1 MPKSNSTE
9 LIEELLK
16 TIDRVGLKKT
26 IQRLRDT
33 TNQIN
38 EIEVLQEF
46 IIEKTCNVF
55 QISRQ
60 TLLTGRENTPNRTK
74 AIGVCS
80 VLLSNH
86 CKIPQRKIASVMRKD
101 TSKLNKVVYND
112 LLDSGLPTEEER
124 AAKRSGAAPSYY
136 PHYQEAFSTLEA
148 DGKKEPY
155 KAADLLAAFKN
166 QKSKTGR
173 PTTVQQIK
181 KQLQKL
187 VRLNLISEAYNQ
199 TN

>member
-101 TSKLNKVVYND
+101 TSNINKYIKKYENLDPNFKYDLEVIHIIDNLNKTIIEFNND
-112 LLDSGLPTEEER
+112 L
-124 AAKRSGAAPSYY
+124 
-136 PHYQEAFSTLEA
+136 
-148 DGKKEPY
+148 
-155 KAADLLAAFKN
+155 N
-166 QKSKTGR
+166 KTNG
-173 PTTVQQIK
+173 
-181 KQLQKL
+181 
-187 VRLNLISEAYNQ
+187 
-199 TN
+199 

>member
-80 VLLSNH
+80 VLLPNH

-101 TSKLNKVVYND
+101 TSNINKYIKKYENLDPNFKYDLEVIHIIDNLNKTIIEFNND
-112 LLDSGLPTEEER
+112 L
-124 AAKRSGAAPSYY
+124 
-136 PHYQEAFSTLEA
+136 
-148 DGKKEPY
+148 
-155 KAADLLAAFKN
+155 N
-166 QKSKTGR
+166 KTNG
-173 PTTVQQIK
+173 
-181 KQLQKL
+181 
-187 VRLNLISEAYNQ
+187 
-199 TN
+199 

>member
-38 EIEVLQEF
+38 EIEVLQEY

-101 TSKLNKVVYND
+101 TSNINKYIKKYENLDPNFKYDLEVIHIIDNLNKTIFEFNND
-112 LLDSGLPTEEER
+112 L
-124 AAKRSGAAPSYY
+124 
-136 PHYQEAFSTLEA
+136 
-148 DGKKEPY
+148 
-155 KAADLLAAFKN
+155 N
-166 QKSKTGR
+166 KTNG
-173 PTTVQQIK
+173 
-181 KQLQKL
+181 
-187 VRLNLISEAYNQ
+187 
-199 TN
+199 

>member
-38 EIEVLQEF
+38 EIEVLQEY

-101 TSKLNKVVYND
+101 TSNINKYIKKYENLDPNFKYDLEVIHIIDNLNKTIIEFNND
-112 LLDSGLPTEEER
+112 L
-124 AAKRSGAAPSYY
+124 
-136 PHYQEAFSTLEA
+136 
-148 DGKKEPY
+148 
-155 KAADLLAAFKN
+155 N
-166 QKSKTGR
+166 KTNG
-173 PTTVQQIK
+173 
-181 KQLQKL
+181 
-187 VRLNLISEAYNQ
+187 
-199 TN
+199 